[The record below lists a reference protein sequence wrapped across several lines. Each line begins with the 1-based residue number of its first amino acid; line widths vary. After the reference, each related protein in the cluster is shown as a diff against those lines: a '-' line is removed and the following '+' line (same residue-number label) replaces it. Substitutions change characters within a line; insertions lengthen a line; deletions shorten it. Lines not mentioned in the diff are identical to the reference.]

1 MRITSLGVA
10 SPRITSRR
18 IASLAAALLAAASV
32 ASCTST
38 GESRSSSSSG
48 SSGTG
53 RTMGEELGSSGFRR
67 SNDTLGTNERRMD
80 VYGGATAPVL
90 PTIGAPGFGK

>member
-1 MRITSLGVA
+1 MKIM
-10 SPRITSRR
+10 P
-18 IASLAAALLAAASV
+18 LAAAIVLGLVV

-38 GESRSSSSSG
+38 GEGRSSSG
-48 SSGTG
+48 SG
-53 RTMGEELGSSGFRR
+53 RTLGEELGSSGFRR
-67 SNDTLGTNERRMD
+67 SSDTLGTNERRMD

>member
-1 MRITSLGVA
+1 MKIIPLA
-10 SPRITSRR
+10 AAFLAA
-18 IASLAAALLAAASV
+18 ASLAA
-32 ASCTST
+32 CTSS
-38 GESRSSSSSG
+38 GEGR

-53 RTMGEELGSSGFRR
+53 RTMGEEIGSSGFRR
-67 SNDTLGTNERRMD
+67 SSDTLGTNERRMD

>member
-1 MRITSLGVA
+1 MVKMT
-10 SPRITSRR
+10 P
-18 IASLAAALLAAASV
+18 LAAALLLAGSLAA
-32 ASCTST
+32 CTST
-38 GESRSSSSSG
+38 GESR
-48 SSGTG
+48 GTG

-67 SNDTLGTNERRMD
+67 SSDTFGTNERRMD